1 MDRKDYFKTYN
12 KTYYEKHKEI
22 IKNNK
27 FTKNNNNNNNKFI
40 KLNNVINENLKKNIS
55 YEIVW

>member
-12 KTYYEKHKEI
+12 KTYYEKNKLN
-22 IKNNK
+22 IKNRK
-27 FTKNNNNNNNKFI
+27 FSKIDNNINNKFI
-40 KLNNVINENLKKNIS
+40 KLNNVINQNLKKYIS

>member
-12 KTYYEKHKEI
+12 KTYYEKNKI
-22 IKNNK
+22 NIKNRK
-27 FTKNNNNNNNKFI
+27 FSKNDNNINNKFI